1 MKVTVYT
8 VTTATYEAGDNNLHL
23 EERMVGTEQEATEK
37 FNELCDAMHDDV
49 FGMYDNPEDAE
60 NAITE
65 MRDDRDYVISREEG
79 TEFEYQGKVQI
90 RWNYI
95 EVPEPKPALRDCYL
109 LYETDAWNS
118 EDSKVLLGVFQG
130 DEELLNAVRTLA
142 RKELEKD
149 INHFNQ
155 FDEDAL
161 DDMTDEERKQAIDD
175 CIEMVIDEFTDNN
188 LQTQAYDTNYYATT
202 AMINELDEDGIR

>member
-1 MKVTVYT
+1 MTIGEMTAIIREFITRTQKATVVYLKT
-8 VTTATYEAGDNNLHL
+8 MSIGEDCYDTTIREEDGL
-23 EERMVGTEQEATEK
+23 EVQMVLVEATVDGVNKGFGIEWSTEYGTILGAFVANEK
-37 FNELCDAMHDDV
+37 R
-49 FGMYDNPEDAE
+49 P
-60 NAITE
+60 
-65 MRDDRDYVISREEG
+65 
-79 TEFEYQGKVQI
+79 
-90 RWNYI
+90 
-95 EVPEPKPALRDCYL
+95 LRDCYL

-202 AMINELDEDGIR
+202 AMINVLDEDGIR

>member
-1 MKVTVYT
+1 
-8 VTTATYEAGDNNLHL
+8 
-23 EERMVGTEQEATEK
+23 MVGTEQEATEK

-65 MRDDRDYVISREEG
+65 MRDGTDYVISREES

-95 EVPEPKPALRDCYL
+95 EVPEPKPAKNDCYL

-149 INHFNQ
+149 INHFETY
-155 FDEDAL
+155 DEDSLEEAQTL
-161 DDMTDEERKQAIDD
+161 TGKERDEEIDSI
-175 CIEMVIDEFTDNN
+175 IEQVIDHFTDCN
-188 LQTQAYDTNYYATT
+188 LQTQNYDTNYYATT
-202 AMINELDEDGIR
+202 AMINELDKDGIR

>member
-1 MKVTVYT
+1 MKKMIQDMTIGEMTAIIREFITRTQKATVVYLKT
-8 VTTATYEAGDNNLHL
+8 MSIGEDCYDTTIREEDGL
-23 EERMVGTEQEATEK
+23 EVQMVLVEATVDGVNKGFGIEWSTEYGTILGAFVANEK
-37 FNELCDAMHDDV
+37 R
-49 FGMYDNPEDAE
+49 P
-60 NAITE
+60 
-65 MRDDRDYVISREEG
+65 
-79 TEFEYQGKVQI
+79 
-90 RWNYI
+90 
-95 EVPEPKPALRDCYL
+95 LRDCYL

-202 AMINELDEDGIR
+202 AMINVLDEDGIR